1 MSSFYTDVIQKD
13 PRFHSINRV
22 QDLAL
27 LEPITRVAILSIISD
42 AKADGIDLMIFETYR
57 SQELQGLYYRKGV
70 TKLQRV
76 GVHHYG
82 LACDIV
88 KVVNGQPSWDGDFS
102 FLQTYAER
110 YNLIWG
116 GNWGEPDRP
125 HSFRDMDH
133 VQRIAV
139 GDQAAL
145 FGGTWYPDKNYNP
158 YE

>member
-1 MSSFYTDVIQKD
+1 M
-13 PRFHSINRV
+13 
-22 QDLAL
+22 
-27 LEPITRVAILSIISD
+27 
-42 AKADGIDLMIFETYR
+42 
-57 SQELQGLYYRKGV
+57 
-70 TKLQRV
+70 

-88 KVVNGQPSWDGDFS
+88 KVVNNQPSWDGDFS

-139 GDQAAL
+139 GDQVAL
-145 FGGTWYPDKNYNP
+145 FGGTWYPNENYNP